1 MENGNFCV
9 IELKDTTLS
18 EDLISYAAFS
28 NGALGLEL
36 LGTGHYKIYFEDKAH
51 QDSFLYTLQEL
62 VSIGN
67 RAKLGQVTSTLI
79 YDQGWASSW
88 RQYFEPLEVSKD
100 LIILAPWQSKGS
112 FPHRYKLI
120 IDPGPAFGTGRH
132 PTTRM
137 CLRAM
142 EKVCEELTPGWSA
155 IDIGTGSG
163 ILAIYAAMRGAGEVL
178 GIDIDGEAL
187 SWARRAVEINGLSNV
202 IELSSVP
209 IGDIDQAFDLVLA
222 NLDIGIFN
230 ILGMKIWD
238 RVGRGGWVIISG
250 ILQNEKKALI
260 NLLPFCESQIRL
272 ELTEEDWLCL
282 AIKNA

>member
-1 MENGNFCV
+1 
-9 IELKDTTLS
+9 
-18 EDLISYAAFS
+18 
-28 NGALGLEL
+28 
-36 LGTGHYKIYFEDKAH
+36 
-51 QDSFLYTLQEL
+51 
-62 VSIGN
+62 
-67 RAKLGQVTSTLI
+67 
-79 YDQGWASSW
+79 
-88 RQYFEPLEVSKD
+88 
-100 LIILAPWQSKGS
+100 
-112 FPHRYKLI
+112 
-120 IDPGPAFGTGRH
+120 
-132 PTTRM
+132 
-137 CLRAM
+137 
-142 EKVCEELTPGWSA
+142 
-155 IDIGTGSG
+155 
-163 ILAIYAAMRGAGEVL
+163 MRGAGEVL

-230 ILGMKIWD
+230 ILGIKIWD